1 MKHSIWHNKSET
13 PPASTSAIVDNGTHS
28 YYGPTGWSVTPQ
40 QRWAKIDDLLTCEK
54 ELIRTRQALSVA
66 TDALQ
71 WIDETYS
78 FGLGYESPIKEKI
91 EYALNQ
97 INQIIGGK

>member
-1 MKHSIWHNKSET
+1 MTDMKCPFCQQELEADSQSWALGCSN
-13 PPASTSAIVDNGTHS
+13 PNCDSAGTLC
-28 YYGPTGWSVTPQ
+28 GTKELWQ
-40 QRWAKIDDLLTCEK
+40 

-71 WIDETYS
+71 WIDETYC

-97 INQIIGGK
+97 INQMIGDK